1 MVIRPDPEPVRLT
14 DLMDNA
20 AEYIRQMETDERR
33 WDVALALQEYI
44 CGFMRD
50 VPLDDNQRRQIAV
63 FMVDSTYRFA
73 ATIDEYTP
81 KVARAYFQIVMG
93 QFWDAVG
100 SRGARVFYIL
110 DYELSNE
117 RFEVSRSFLE
127 WSGFSVIAPYSDGFD
142 ADALDRVAQLQIC
155 GGRHIAYIEK
165 DATVNLINAAK
176 AIGRESGYTAVFRNR
191 GPMDPRVEIVGHG
204 TPPN

>member
-1 MVIRPDPEPVRLT
+1 VFRPDPEPNKLT

-20 AEYIRQMETDERR
+20 NTYMQQMEAEDRR

-63 FMVDSTYRFA
+63 FMVDSTYRFS
-73 ATIDEYTP
+73 ATIHEYVP
-81 KVARAYFQIVMG
+81 RAARAYFQIVMG

-110 DYELSNE
+110 DNELSDE

-127 WSGFSVIAPYSDGFD
+127 WSGFTVIAPYSGGFD

-155 GGRHIAYIEK
+155 GGRHIAYLEK
-165 DATVNLINAAK
+165 DATVNLIDAAT
-176 AIGRESGYTAVFRNR
+176 AIGRASGYTTVFRNR
-191 GPMDPRVEIVGHG
+191 GPMEPRVEIVGHG